1 MKAFCP
7 LKIKLSFAI
16 CALILLYE
24 QMDFEAVRCD
34 LLAIIRHAQEEN
46 SRSVPVLDTEA
57 GTDAGSRS
65 RSRSSSRSMSRSRSG
80 LGARPRPSTKASGV
94 ASFNETG
101 VVTAREE
108 ESAWWDSDGRMACLL
123 LRLALNSAST
133 YDPGNLEEAS
143 RTISSSSPSA
153 SSPSSSPI
161 KASPALPTS
170 MEESRPPSGG
180 TNNCGLGGATLRFEP
195 ESSGDPQ
202 NHGLNKAAALLWS
215 KVRGKHPRLSQA
227 DLWVLAA
234 YAAIEVLGGPRIEF
248 TGGRFDAKDG
258 SRSYLNND
266 TQLSPDFTQF
276 AGSNIEG
283 AAQNKSSQASRLL
296 PLDCGPLPVSNKVCK
311 GFPAQ

>member
-1 MKAFCP
+1 
-7 LKIKLSFAI
+7 
-16 CALILLYE
+16 
-24 QMDFEAVRCD
+24 
-34 LLAIIRHAQEEN
+34 
-46 SRSVPVLDTEA
+46 
-57 GTDAGSRS
+57 
-65 RSRSSSRSMSRSRSG
+65 
-80 LGARPRPSTKASGV
+80 
-94 ASFNETG
+94 
-101 VVTAREE
+101 
-108 ESAWWDSDGRMACLL
+108 
-123 LRLALNSAST
+123 
-133 YDPGNLEEAS
+133 
-143 RTISSSSPSA
+143 
-153 SSPSSSPI
+153 
-161 KASPALPTS
+161 

-215 KVRGKHPRLSQA
+215 KVRGQHPRLSQA